1 MFCESCGAAL
11 KDGAK
16 FCGSCGAKVSATPSS
31 NLLTSIN
38 LAPLSAGL
46 ADCEIKITSVSA
58 VGPDSA
64 GDLCNIEVNYEI
76 SNQTD
81 EDWDHLSVRVQ
92 LLSAAG
98 QVVEESRDVL
108 EQTVSAGETET
119 LQASIYSL
127 KAQTLGASPEKA
139 HVIINIVGSTLL
151 QQSLGEISI
160 PANAFEPVALKPVRL
175 GDAVQMITGSLWR
188 TEPGDDKE
196 SQIEVKALVQNVTN
210 LHLPEVKVVASVTD
224 KSGRELTDAGGYDE
238 VRPSN
243 ICVVSGGGWVK
254 DKKLAG
260 AKAELSIRAFVPVA
274 AGIAQHCG
282 VQITADSQSDEEN
295 ETGGRIAWPMPT
307 AGQSETSEDDDSD
320 GGSDSSSEGERRI
333 LVRFAMTKGDG
344 NWPQFAELPVEK
356 QNLAYVV
363 SCMEFSP
370 SFDDVEESIVA
381 WKIVD
386 SGLEHLT
393 FDKNGLKGY
402 PTPTVEFTVS
412 GVDDDD
418 DFLRGVWESSYRLE
432 IPELNDGDA
441 YYFEDHNGNAQIVKS
456 GRAIDMSLSTLVD
469 KLATEFK
476 ADPRNKIFVGEEMLI
491 ASATE
496 ETGKQVTATQ
506 LRKVIAAFVEGGMT
520 DKQESL
526 YDAAVYAIGLSAK
539 QCWATDPDDEDEE
552 VDYSVSWIEN
562 PDGSYAAE
570 VRPS

>member
-1 MFCESCGAAL
+1 MFCESCGATL
-11 KDGAK
+11 KDTAK
-16 FCGSCGAKVSATPSS
+16 FCGSCGAKVSIAPDSS
-31 NLLTSIN
+31 LVTSIK
-38 LAPLSAGL
+38 LDPLSAAL
-46 ADCEIKITSVSA
+46 ANCEVTITGVSA
-58 VGPDSA
+58 EGPDSS
-64 GDLCNIEVNYEI
+64 GDLTNIEVSYEI

-81 EDWDHLSVRVQ
+81 EDWDHLAIRVQ
-92 LLSAAG
+92 LLSATG
-98 QVVEESRDVL
+98 QVVEESRDIL

-119 LQASIYSL
+119 LQANIYSL
-127 KAQTLGASPEKA
+127 KARILGASPEKA
-139 HVIINIVGSTLL
+139 HVIVYVVGSSLL
-151 QQSLGEISI
+151 QQSLGDISI
-160 PANAFEPVALKPVRL
+160 PVNAFEPVALKPIEL
-175 GDAVQMITGSLWR
+175 GSAVHMITGSLWK

-210 LHLPEVKVVASVTD
+210 LHLPEVKLVASVTD
-224 KSGRELTDAGGYDE
+224 KSGRELTDPSGYDE
-238 VRPSN
+238 ARPSS
-243 ICVVSGGGWVK
+243 ICVISGGGWVK
-254 DKKLAG
+254 DKKLVG
-260 AKAELSIRAFVPVA
+260 AKAELSLRAFVPVA
-274 AGIAQHCG
+274 AGVAQHCG
-282 VQITADSQSDEEN
+282 VQITPASQGDDEN
-295 ETGGRIAWPMPT
+295 ETGGRIAWPT
-307 AGQSETSEDDDSD
+307 AGQSESSEDDDSE
-320 GGSDSSSEGERRI
+320 GGSDSSSDGERII

-344 NWPQFAELPVEK
+344 NWPQFSELPLEK
-356 QNLAYVV
+356 QTLPYVV

-393 FDKNGLKGY
+393 FDKNGLQGH

-432 IPELNDGDA
+432 IPELNEGDA
-441 YYFEDHNGNAQIVKS
+441 YYFEDHNGYAQIVKS
-456 GRAIDMSLSTLVD
+456 EREIDMSLSTMVE
-469 KLATEFK
+469 KLASEFK

-506 LRKVIAAFVEGGMT
+506 LRKVIAAFVEGSMT

-526 YDAAVYAIGLSAK
+526 YDAAAYAISLSAK

-562 PDGSYAAE
+562 SDGSYAAE